1 MTPERY
7 QQVGK
12 LFDEA
17 LEYGVEERAAFLKQ
31 AAGDD
36 ADLRIEVEKLLAHQ
50 AESAEFLSRPA
61 MNVAAALLVQNQ
73 PSATVG
79 QQFGHYRILSLLGA
93 GGMGEVYRARDTRL
107 DRAVALKV
115 LPASFANDPDRL
127 RRFEREAKAA
137 GMLNHPNIL
146 TVHDIGTHNGLPYI
160 VTELLEGEELRTQ
173 LRRGALPLHKAL
185 QYAQQ
190 ITQGLAAAHEKG
202 IVHRDLKPENLFVT
216 TPGPIK
222 ILDFGL
228 AKLKPAVTQLK
239 GNSENSTQFRQES
252 LTSPGIVL
260 GTIGYM
266 APEQVRGEESDHRSD
281 IFAFG
286 TILYELLSGQR
297 PFSGESAVEV
307 MHAILKDE
315 PPELS
320 LTNGRSSPALIQI
333 VQRCLEKRPERRFQ
347 TATDLSFA
355 LAALSLPSGLPP
367 APLPPVGPSRAVE
380 KIAAFLRKR
389 ERWLWLAACL
399 LLAMTV
405 SLLLYRRHSLSALS
419 GTPVTRASL
428 ILPKGT
434 QAIASLA
441 PDLAL
446 SPDGR
451 RLVFSATVAGKRQL
465 WLRPLDSFTNQL
477 LAGTEGADSPFWA
490 PDGRHLAFF
499 ADNKLKKLDLASG
512 VIETICPAG
521 AGRGGDWNRKGVI
534 IFCSGDGMALS
545 RVNAAGGTP
554 EAITELDAA
563 QGETNHDFPAFLPD
577 GQHYLFH
584 LFGRD
589 AHGIYLSSLGAK
601 ERRLLI
607 PLSADIANSTRA
619 AWAAPNYIL
628 YALNRTTLLARAF
641 DPARLELKGEPFRV
655 AENLIVSATGNAR
668 FATSANGV
676 LAFIQD
682 KEVDVA
688 QLTWYDRKGKRLGGV
703 GSAAPWTDFTLAP
716 DERRAA
722 LIRNEPSKL
731 YSLWLLELAG
741 GEATR
746 FVTNIDSANFFPVWS
761 PDGQQLAFASARNSP
776 PNLFLKPLGDQTPE
790 VRLLAT
796 RSQAY
801 PLSWSPDGRFL
812 IYALGDPQTRT
823 DIWRLPLFGERQP
836 QPLLRTTADERNGKV
851 SPDGNW
857 LAYQSD
863 ASGRVE
869 VYLTQF
875 PQPARSWRVSTSGG
889 TNPHWRGDSKEL
901 FFVSGGKLMA
911 LSTFNLSQ
919 GRLELKADVP
929 QPLFTLEGTNYAP
942 SKDGQRFL
950 ISVALEGAPTPPIN
964 VVLNWLADVK
974 P

>member
-7 QQVGK
+7 QLIGQ

-17 LEYGVEERAAFLKQ
+17 LERPPEERATFL
-31 AAGDD
+31 AG
-36 ADLRIEVEKLLAHQ
+36 ACGAEAGLRAEVEKLLANHV
-50 AESAEFLSRPA
+50 ESEQFLSRPA
-61 MNVAAALLVQNQ
+61 MQVAAELLAQNQ
-73 PSATVG
+73 TPLALG
-79 QQFGHYRILSLLGA
+79 QQISHYRILSLLGA

-107 DRAVALKV
+107 EREVAIKV
-115 LPASFANDPDRL
+115 LPAVYSQDADRL
-127 RRFEREAKAA
+127 RRFEREAKAV

-146 TVHDIGTHNGLPYI
+146 TIHDIGTHNGLPYI
-160 VTELLEGEELRTQ
+160 VTELLKGEELRAQ
-173 LRRGALPLHKAL
+173 SRRGALPLRQAL
-185 QYAQQ
+185 HYAQQ

-216 TPGPIK
+216 NDGRIK

-228 AKLKPAVTQLK
+228 AKLKPLVTQFK
-239 GNSENSTQFRQES
+239 GGSENPTQLRPES
-252 LTSPGIVL
+252 LTSPGTVL

-266 APEQVRGEESDHRSD
+266 APEQVRGQESDQRSD

-286 TILYELLSGQR
+286 AILYELLSGQH

-307 MHAILKDE
+307 LHAILKDE
-315 PPELS
+315 PPELRV
-320 LTNGRSSPALIQI
+320 TNGRPSPALIQI

-347 TATDLSFA
+347 TASDLSFA
-355 LAALSLPSGLPP
+355 LAALSLPSGLHSASLLP
-367 APLPPVGPSRAVE
+367 AGPGRAVE
-380 KIAAFLRKR
+380 KIVAFFLNQ

-399 LLAMTV
+399 LLAVAV
-405 SLLLYRRHSLSALS
+405 SVLLYRRQPLL
-419 GTPVTRASL
+419 GTPTTRVSL
-428 ILPKGT
+428 LLPKGT

-465 WLRPLDSFTNQL
+465 WLRPLDSFTNQP
-477 LAGTEGADSPFWA
+477 LAGTDGADSPFWA
-490 PDGRHLAFF
+490 PDGRYLAFF

-521 AGRGGDWNRKGVI
+521 AGRGGDWNRNGVI
-534 IFCSGDGMALS
+534 IFCSGDGRALS

-554 EAITELDAA
+554 EAVTELDAA

-577 GQHYLFH
+577 GRHYLFH

-589 AHGIYLSSLGAK
+589 AHGIYLGSLDTK

-607 PLSADIANSTRA
+607 PLSADLANSTRA

-628 YALNRTTLLARAF
+628 YALNRATLLARAF

-668 FATSANGV
+668 FTTSANGV

-682 KEVDVA
+682 KEVDTA
-688 QLTWYDRKGKRLGGV
+688 QLTWHDRQGKRLGV
-703 GSAAPWTDFTLAP
+703 AGSAAPWTDFRLAP

-722 LIRNEPSKL
+722 LIRYEPSKL

-746 FVTNIDSANFFPVWS
+746 FVTNTDSANFFPVWS

-776 PNLFLKPLGDQTPE
+776 PNLFLKPLAGNAPE
-790 VRLLAT
+790 ERLLAT

-823 DIWRLPLFGERQP
+823 DIWQLPLFGERQP

-857 LAYQSD
+857 LAYESD

-869 VYLTQF
+869 VYLTPF
-875 PQPARSWRVSTSGG
+875 PQPARSWSVSTKGG
-889 TNPHWRGDSKEL
+889 TNPHWRSDGKEL
-901 FFVSGGKLMA
+901 FFVSDSVLMA
-911 LSTFNLSQ
+911 LSTFNVSQ
-919 GRLELKADVP
+919 GRLELRADVP

-950 ISVALEGAPTPPIN
+950 IGVAQEKAPTPPIN
-964 VVLNWLADVK
+964 VVLNWLADLK
-974 P
+974 R

>member
-50 AESAEFLSRPA
+50 VESAEFLSRPA
-61 MNVAAALLVQNQ
+61 MKVAAALLVQNQ

-355 LAALSLPSGLPP
+355 LAALSLPSGLHP

-405 SLLLYRRHSLSALS
+405 SLLLYRRHSLLALS

-451 RLVFSATVAGKRQL
+451 RLVFSATVEGKRQL

-655 AENLIVSATGNAR
+655 AENLIVSAT
-668 FATSANGV
+668 
-676 LAFIQD
+676 
-682 KEVDVA
+682 
-688 QLTWYDRKGKRLGGV
+688 
-703 GSAAPWTDFTLAP
+703 
-716 DERRAA
+716 
-722 LIRNEPSKL
+722 
-731 YSLWLLELAG
+731 
-741 GEATR
+741 
-746 FVTNIDSANFFPVWS
+746 
-761 PDGQQLAFASARNSP
+761 
-776 PNLFLKPLGDQTPE
+776 
-790 VRLLAT
+790 
-796 RSQAY
+796 
-801 PLSWSPDGRFL
+801 
-812 IYALGDPQTRT
+812 
-823 DIWRLPLFGERQP
+823 
-836 QPLLRTTADERNGKV
+836 
-851 SPDGNW
+851 
-857 LAYQSD
+857 
-863 ASGRVE
+863 
-869 VYLTQF
+869 
-875 PQPARSWRVSTSGG
+875 
-889 TNPHWRGDSKEL
+889 
-901 FFVSGGKLMA
+901 
-911 LSTFNLSQ
+911 
-919 GRLELKADVP
+919 
-929 QPLFTLEGTNYAP
+929 
-942 SKDGQRFL
+942 
-950 ISVALEGAPTPPIN
+950 
-964 VVLNWLADVK
+964 
-974 P
+974 